1 MKDVDWYCS
10 GSVPPN
16 TTNLKE
22 HVMLCVRVSVCGRPG
37 VMLFDP
43 GYHVGQPVTVMEDG
57 LAPQSGPVRGSTARA
72 EVSRTFRYKY
82 QPNNPAF
89 VVWEVT
95 EEREGKPPLRLS
107 NLIHISRPFLS
118 GVDIAERRNLV
129 YGFKTLL
136 GRDCTGQLTCGLYF
150 PVRECAKTSVTLFH
164 VVAGRPC
171 HRKTPLAYFLDEGVV
186 EEEVEVA
193 VAEVAEGTGR
203 AREELRHSLVALARL
218 LQDGDFVKQMTEL
231 DKCIADIVKT
241 QGET

>member
-22 HVMLCVRVSVCGRPG
+22 HVMLCVRLSVCGRPG

-57 LAPQSGPVRGSTARA
+57 LAPQSGPIRGSTTRA
-72 EVSRTFRYKY
+72 DVSRTFHYKY
-82 QPNNPAF
+82 QPNNAAF

-95 EEREGKPPLRLS
+95 EEREGKPPRRFN

-129 YGFKTLL
+129 YPFKTLL

-150 PVRECAKTSVTLFH
+150 PVRECSKTSITLFH
-164 VVAGRPC
+164 LVDGRPR
-171 HRKTPLAYFLDEGVV
+171 HRKVPLSHFLDAGFAEKD
-186 EEEVEVA
+186 VEVA
-193 VAEVAEGTGR
+193 VAAVAEGTGR
-203 AREELRHSLVALARL
+203 TKKELRHSLVSLARL
-218 LQDGDFVKQMTEL
+218 LQDGDFVKQVTEL
-231 DKCIADIVKT
+231 DRGITDLVKN
-241 QGET
+241 QGEA